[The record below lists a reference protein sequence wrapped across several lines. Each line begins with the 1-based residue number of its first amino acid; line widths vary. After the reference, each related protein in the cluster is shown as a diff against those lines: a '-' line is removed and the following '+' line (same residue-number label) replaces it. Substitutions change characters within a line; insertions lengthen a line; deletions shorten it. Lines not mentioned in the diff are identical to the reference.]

1 MGLSRVPPASVD
13 SDAYSADAHSAAAN
27 ANPFGLRLQGLVFAA
42 ALLPRL
48 AHFWFV
54 HASPLAGQ
62 YVPDLSAYLFV
73 AQKIVDTSFF
83 FIQPMIM
90 SPGYPLFIAPVLALL
105 GPDIQTLVLLNSLFD
120 AGSAVLAAGLAAQAA
135 PAGLERR
142 AGLITGLLYAL
153 CGPLLFFALLP
164 LGEGPAMFCLLAALT
179 LLFRSTGAGRGGS
192 RELYLGGAMFA
203 LAALLR
209 PNLAPAGPLLALAWC
224 LPGLSA
230 RGNAAGDPAPRR
242 LRLAFAGRFL
252 AGMLLT
258 LLPFMAHNLALE
270 GRPTPFGFQGG
281 FTFHSG
287 NFQGASG
294 VGDSL
299 PGFTNTPYLV
309 ILQAWT
315 EASHRLGRP
324 LTLAE
329 ADAYWYGQGFRFLA
343 EHPGQAALLLGKKA
357 LLLINAHGQ
366 DASVDLE
373 FSRRFSPVPGLLAL
387 PLGICFALAAAGLLR
402 ALQAGRRSPQGL
414 ALAAALAWIALS
426 VVAFQVTP
434 RYRCVLLPL
443 VLCFA
448 GLALAEL
455 PALLRLP
462 PRRALAPAMLL
473 AVVLGLAHIPLS
485 LLGLPGSLPIQEHL
499 RLARYYLMTGEQP
512 QARAS
517 IDAALAL
524 GAAKDP
530 REAEQ
535 LYRLRRASLALEGR
549 GQEPEGSDGSQSSSA
564 QPPAP

>member
-1 MGLSRVPPASVD
+1 
-13 SDAYSADAHSAAAN
+13 
-27 ANPFGLRLQGLVFAA
+27 LRLQGLIFAV

-54 HASPLAGQ
+54 YATPLAGQ

-83 FIQPMIM
+83 FAQPMIM
-90 SPGYPLFIAPVLALL
+90 SPGYPLLLAPVLALL
-105 GPDIQTLVLLNSLFD
+105 GPDIQTLVLLNALFD
-120 AGSAVLAAGLAAQAA
+120 AGSAVLAAGLCAQAA

-153 CGPLLFFALLP
+153 CGPLLFYVLLP
-164 LGEGPAMFCLLAALT
+164 LAEGPAIFCMLAGLT
-179 LLFRSTGAGRGGS
+179 LFFRSTREGAGGS
-192 RELYLGGAMFA
+192 LGLYLGGAMFA

-224 LPGLSA
+224 LPGQTPQA
-230 RGNAAGDPAPRR
+230 QDPRGAGPRR
-242 LRLAFAGRFL
+242 QRLASAGRFL

-258 LLPFMAHNLALE
+258 LLPFMGHNLALE

-281 FTFHSG
+281 FTFHSS
-287 NFQGASG
+287 NFQGATG
-294 VGDSL
+294 VGNSL
-299 PGFTNTPYLV
+299 PGFTDTPYLV
-309 ILQAWT
+309 ILQAWS
-315 EASHRLGRP
+315 EAGRRLGRP

-329 ADAYWYGQGFRFLA
+329 ADNYWYGQGFRFFA
-343 EHPGQAALLLGKKA
+343 EHPGDAARLLLKKA
-357 LLLINAHGQ
+357 LLLVNAHGQ

-387 PLGICFALAAAGLLR
+387 PLGICFALAAVGLLR
-402 ALQAGRRSPQGL
+402 SLRTGRRSPQVL
-414 ALAAALAWIALS
+414 ALAIALAWGALS
-426 VVAFQVTP
+426 VILFQVTP
-434 RYRCVLLPL
+434 RYRSVLLPL

-455 PALLRLP
+455 PVLLRLP
-462 PRRALAPAMLL
+462 PRRSLAPALLL

-485 LLGLPGSLPIQEHL
+485 GLGIPGSLPIKEHV

-512 QARAS
+512 LARES

-524 GAAKDP
+524 GAARDP
-530 REAEQ
+530 GEAE
-535 LYRLRRASLALEGR
+535 RLALLRKASLALEGKGR
-549 GQEPEGSDGSQSSSA
+549 QAET
-564 QPPAP
+564 PPSP